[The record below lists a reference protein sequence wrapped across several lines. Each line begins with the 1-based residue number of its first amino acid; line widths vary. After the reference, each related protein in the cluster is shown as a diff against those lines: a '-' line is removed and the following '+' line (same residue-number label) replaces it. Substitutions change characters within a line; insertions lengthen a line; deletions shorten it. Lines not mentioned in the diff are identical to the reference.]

1 MGAPTAGLPTAGQVD
16 NRLTTMSTE
25 TDAST
30 TDAMGLREFG
40 RQLGVSGEAIRKAV
54 ATGRIAA
61 DCVGERV
68 IGKGRRCP
76 AIVDPKRAQE
86 QWGRQHDPAQVRDK
100 SAMAAGAK
108 RGWAQRRGEAPP
120 EAPADGPAE
129 SDDGLPTRSI
139 TESRAI
145 TEDYKARMAR
155 LDFEERSGMLVNAEQ
170 VQAGFVNMITSA
182 RNALLGVPTRAKQ
195 RMPQLTVQ
203 DVETLE
209 RLISEAL
216 EAVAIDGC

>member
-1 MGAPTAGLPTAGQVD
+1 
-16 NRLTTMSTE
+16 MSPD
-25 TDAST
+25 TDAI
-30 TDAMGLREFG
+30 GLREFG
-40 RQLGVSGEAIRKAV
+40 RQLGVSGEAIRKAI
-54 ATGRIAA
+54 ATGRIPA
-61 DCVGERV
+61 DCIGERV
-68 IGKGRRCP
+68 VGKGQRRPVITDP
-76 AIVDPKRAQE
+76 ARATE
-86 QWGRQHDPAQVRDK
+86 QWNLQRDPVRARDK
-100 SAMAAGAK
+100 ASPATEAK
-108 RGWAQRRGEAPP
+108 DKQGRAQRRGEAPP
-120 EAPADGPAE
+120 EADDVAEDADVGV
-129 SDDGLPTRSI
+129 TRSI

-216 EAVAIDGC
+216 EAVAIDAS